1 MEDYIYRHFGINLG
15 LKMQLGLT
23 TLATGLVLWALFFSD
38 MQPTH
43 DFFHHARH
51 SIGILSCH

>member
-1 MEDYIYRHFGINLG
+1 MEYSYRHFGINLG
-15 LKMQLGLT
+15 LRTQLSLITLT
-23 TLATGLVLWALFFSD
+23 TGLVLWAMFFSD
-38 MQPTH
+38 IQPVH

>member
-1 MEDYIYRHFGINLG
+1 MEEYVYKYSRMNLS
-15 LKMQLGLT
+15 LKMQMSLII
-23 TLATGLVLWALFFSD
+23 LAAGLVFWALFFSD
-38 MQPTH
+38 VQPTH